1 MCPGQQTPVVEQAHY
16 RAGST
21 ASQKM
26 KSLSQ
31 VKKEQFRLQKAIR
44 FLVDCCLDSKG
55 NQKIANP
62 KPVVAHSLR
71 MGFNLLFKGYNMDI
85 VIGAILHDVEEDA
98 GVSTK
103 EIEKKFG
110 KKVAKIVKAVSYDP
124 DIIDSRK
131 RYLDTY
137 KRIRK
142 AGREAIIVS
151 VADHIDNAD
160 YYKYI
165 KSRITKKEVYE
176 KWQAFLKMV
185 AFQIAKESIYQELK
199 EKIKNL

>member
-1 MCPGQQTPVVEQAHY
+1 
-16 RAGST
+16 
-21 ASQKM
+21 M
-26 KSLSQ
+26 KSSNQ
-31 VKKEQFRLQKAIR
+31 IKKEQFRLQRAIR
-44 FLVDCCLDSKG
+44 FLIDCCLDKDG

-62 KPVVAHSLR
+62 KPVVVHSLR
-71 MGFNLLFKGYNMDI
+71 MGFNLLRRGYDIDI

-98 GVSTK
+98 GVSIR
-103 EIEKKFG
+103 EIEKRFG
-110 KKVAKIVKAVSYDP
+110 KKVAKIVKAASYNS
-124 DIIDSRK
+124 DIIDNRE

-165 KSRITKKEVYE
+165 KSKLTKKEVYE
-176 KWQAFLKMV
+176 KWRVFLKIV
-185 AFQIAKESIYQELK
+185 ASKISAEPIYKELK
-199 EKIKNL
+199 TKMKKL